1 MFLLHIV
8 IRGFKLI
15 LRLWHLCIC
24 CSNYVIQ
31 YILKMRSPII
41 NSRLVSQFSG
51 HYITLSTQ
59 KFSSNVVER
68 CLEHFGEEEGQAG
81 IVRELLSAPQFEEL
95 LQDQY
100 ANYVIKAALNRTKV
114 SAKQHARFDLPL
126 INYLTTCKLWS
137 SSLSQGV
144 LRAELEAAILP
155 HSALRNHPHCKRIF
169 SIVLGKH

>member
-1 MFLLHIV
+1 MFWHSNLFVLHNYQRILVLHPEPLL
-8 IRGFKLI
+8 F
-15 LRLWHLCIC
+15 CFAA

-31 YILKMRSPII
+31 YILKLRSPII

-114 SAKQHARFDLPL
+114 S
-126 INYLTTCKLWS
+126 
-137 SSLSQGV
+137 
-144 LRAELEAAILP
+144 
-155 HSALRNHPHCKRIF
+155 
-169 SIVLGKH
+169 SII